1 MNRLPRSDYHPLAF
15 REVCLPSGNVLG
27 IWADP
32 LLELATKNDWRA
44 ACTFSRPA
52 PLDDFLVVL
61 SWAGNAWT
69 TTGVTLAWIG
79 ELALAPHDRH
89 AFDEWLALA
98 STTAWF
104 TELQQITESA
114 VAHLQRTTAPA
125 LLQAIRQPANIQLAD
140 EVAP

>member
-1 MNRLPRSDYHPLAF
+1 MNRLPHSDYHPHAF
-15 REVCLPSGNVLG
+15 REVCLPSGKVLG

-44 ACTFSRPA
+44 ACAFSRPA

-61 SWAGNAWT
+61 SWTGNAWA
-69 TTGVTLAWIG
+69 TTGVTLAWIS
-79 ELALAPHDRH
+79 ELALPPRDQH

-98 STTAWF
+98 PTAAWLA
-104 TELQQITESA
+104 ELQQMTESA
-114 VAHLQRTTAPA
+114 VAHLQRTAVTA

-140 EVAP
+140 ELGP